1 MPASSW
7 VFCTKSHARLR
18 LFCFPYAG
26 GGASIYHPWSKR
38 LSGDVEICP
47 LYLPGRENRLR
58 EPCFK
63 RLSSLVEELTDALT
77 HFMDV
82 PFAFFGHS
90 MGALISFE
98 VIAGNQILHN
108 AGRVLDQKVA
118 QRLWRTSNRNERV
131 CILLARR
138 QFVGGIAIVRAE
150 HVVAVDDV
158 VVLPRRPSSFLPS
171 RVRIGIVPSAA
182 AQYRLRHR
190 TRAARAE
197 RP

>member
-7 VFCTKSHARLR
+7 VVCTKSHARLR

-98 VIAGNQILHN
+98 V
-108 AGRVLDQKVA
+108 
-118 QRLWRTSNRNERV
+118 
-131 CILLARR
+131 ARR
-138 QFVGGIAIVRAE
+138 
-150 HVVAVDDV
+150 
-158 VVLPRRPSSFLPS
+158 LRRS
-171 RVRIGIVPSAA
+171 R
-182 AQYRLRHR
+182 
-190 TRAARAE
+190 
-197 RP
+197 